1 MAKWA
6 DYGISK
12 VQYNDV
18 HTHIVKVKV
27 HEDQG
32 DKMGSEE
39 EWARTR
45 VVSSITSGKTFVTIV
60 KGSGDNW
67 NRGGDVRI
75 ITVKGTK
82 YIRTD
87 QNSKES
93 DNLGDLPEFLAVRVE
108 GH

>member
-1 MAKWA
+1 MNKWA

-12 VQYNDV
+12 VLYNDV
-18 HTHIVKVKV
+18 HNHIVKVKV

-32 DKMGSEE
+32 DKMGPEE
-39 EWARTR
+39 EWARTK
-45 VVSSITSGKTFVTIV
+45 VVSSIESGKTFVTIV
-60 KGSGDNW
+60 KGSVGNW
-67 NRGGDVRI
+67 NRGEDVRI

-93 DNLGDLPEFLAVRVE
+93 DNLGDLPEF
-108 GH
+108 